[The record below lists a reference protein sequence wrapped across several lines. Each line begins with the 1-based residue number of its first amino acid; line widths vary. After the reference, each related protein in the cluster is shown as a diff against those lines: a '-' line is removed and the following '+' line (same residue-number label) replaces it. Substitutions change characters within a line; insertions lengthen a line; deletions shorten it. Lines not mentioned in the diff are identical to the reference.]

1 MTVDEQFGK
10 LDGLRVLV
18 VEDMA
23 VLAWQVRDVL
33 AAAGADVAGPVPSV
47 ARALALLAEQ
57 EVDFAV
63 LDKNLDGDPADP
75 IADVLAAH
83 DVPFVFLTGYGAYDT
98 EGRHGARPHLG
109 KPLRPTALV
118 QAVADLTA
126 DRIRTGARH
135 QAAH

>member
-1 MTVDEQFGK
+1 MDKQLGK

-47 ARALALLAEQ
+47 DRALALLAERR
-57 EVDFAV
+57 VDFAV

-75 IADVLAAH
+75 IADVLVAH
-83 DVPFVFLTGYGAYDT
+83 GVPFVFLTGYGAYDT

-109 KPLRPTALV
+109 KPLRPMALV
-118 QAVADLTA
+118 QAVADLTEGRA
-126 DRIRTGARH
+126 RVGAWH
-135 QAAH
+135 QAAQ